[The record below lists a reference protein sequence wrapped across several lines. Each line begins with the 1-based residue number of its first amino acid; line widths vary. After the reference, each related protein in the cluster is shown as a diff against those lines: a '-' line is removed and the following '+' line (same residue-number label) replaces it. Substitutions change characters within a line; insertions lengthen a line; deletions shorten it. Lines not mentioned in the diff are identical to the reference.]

1 MHWGRGLGLAEKSL
15 TGKPAR
21 LEGRGRLECEE
32 PRQLRDLGLKYL
44 NMAEWRENE
53 SQVAG

>member
-21 LEGRGRLECEE
+21 LGRRGRLECEE
-32 PRQLRDLGLKYL
+32 PRQLRDLGLKYHL
-44 NMAEWRENE
+44 IAERC
-53 SQVAG
+53 

>member
-1 MHWGRGLGLAEKSL
+1 MGLAEKSL